1 MLVFSSP
8 CSNIN
13 RVVVPLNDNEKDPDN
28 STSRNIGYVTE
39 DDATVEHCSCRLKHA
54 QAD

>member
-13 RVVVPLNDNEKDPDN
+13 RVVVPLNDNENDLDN
-28 STSRNIGYVTE
+28 STSRHIGYVTE
-39 DDATVEHCSCRLKHA
+39 DDATLELCFRRL
-54 QAD
+54 